1 MSEQASP
8 EEIREAYHRSLMAQ
22 YHPDKVASLGPEIRE
37 LALRKSQQITEAYR
51 AAPAVA
57 AVKAAARAAGQRGLR
72 QAADHRRTMLVSM
85 AVYAI
90 SFGWP
95 YAVGFVL
102 LILVHELGHYIAARQ
117 RGLNVGAPVF
127 IPFVGA
133 WISLKET
140 RLEPE
145 AERASPWP
153 GPCSAASPR
162 FVCYLL
168 ALDGQGGCTW
178 RAGAGRFHAE
188 PVQPAAARAAGRWP
202 GRRRDLATPVAA
214 RRAAARRPLPVAAE
228 PLLLLIAVVAAP
240 SVWAALKGTT
250 PEHARLARA
259 ADRFRYAAQYLLLA
273 AARRDGPRGPR
284 VAAARGALKRHRK

>member
-1 MSEQASP
+1 MK
-8 EEIREAYHRSLMAQ
+8 L
-22 YHPDKVASLGPEIRE
+22 L
-37 LALRKSQQITEAYR
+37 LALLAKGGFGKLLTT
-51 AAPAVA
+51 
-57 AVKAAARAAGQRGLR
+57 GG
-72 QAADHRRTMLVSM
+72 TMLVSM

-117 RGLNVGAPVF
+117 HGLNVGAPVF

-145 AERASPWP
+145 AEARIAMA
-153 GPCSAASPR
+153 GPMLGSIAAL
-162 FVCYLL
+162 VCYLL
-168 ALDGQGGCTW
+168 ALDGQGRLYMALAQAGFMLNLFNLLPLAPLDGGRVVGVISPRLWLLGVPLLVALFLW
-178 RAGAGRFHAE
+178 R
-188 PVQPAAARAAGRWP
+188 PS
-202 GRRRDLATPVAA
+202 
-214 RRAAARRPLPVAAE
+214 

-273 AARRDGPRGPR
+273 AALGVMGHE
-284 VAAARGALKRHRK
+284 AHEWLLHGAR